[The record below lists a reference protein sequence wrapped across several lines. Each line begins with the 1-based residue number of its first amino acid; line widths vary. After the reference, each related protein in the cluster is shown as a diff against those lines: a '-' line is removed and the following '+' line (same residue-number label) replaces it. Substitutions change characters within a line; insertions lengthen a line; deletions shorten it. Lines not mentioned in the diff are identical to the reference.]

1 MRYTNTILAGLLL
14 TCTLHANAL
23 QIGGREVSFDQVA
36 VMVYAK
42 TADANKMKRAAQN
55 RMENILLDNGITVL
69 DQAEAD
75 KLKDVW
81 KRLED
86 PGYFVT
92 AEDFVANASGYEIDG
107 LIRLYLNAEATTAL
121 ANFHSATAQA
131 DIRFVDQ
138 DANVEAYTTVPMG
151 VPGKPP
157 SDGLTRNAALVNAVQ
172 RAVDEAAAK
181 TGLEIIDYAKPRSL
195 SFSLHGPVEL
205 AVNPIVPQRA
215 QDTSFESY
223 ANLVNKT
230 WTREE
235 VSTRCK
241 AGSGGLAA
249 VGGYIRE
256 TSSGMRRS
264 YHSKIHL
271 VDLNEK
277 KEIGSFDSTT
287 KKKKGKRGKVRLLD
301 CMFINNWRY
310 LAAVTGLELFL
321 WDTERGKLMS
331 SVRLDKGIDNA
342 VIAYTRYSNN
352 DYLSVLAEH
361 YTVHYQVSR
370 TK

>member
-1 MRYTNTILAGLLL
+1 MRLIKYFLCCLLL
-14 TCTLHANAL
+14 SATQLHAL
-23 QIGGREVSFDQVA
+23 QIGGHEVSFDQVA
-36 VMVYAK
+36 VMVYARTPAAK
-42 TADANKMKRAAQN
+42 KMKRAAQN

-69 DQAEAD
+69 DQAEAN

-107 LIRLYLNAEATTAL
+107 LIRLYLNADATSAL

-181 TGLEIIDYAKPRSL
+181 TGLEIIDYAKPRTL
-195 SFSLHGPVEL
+195 SFILQGPVAL
-205 AVNPIVPQRA
+205 DVNPIVPQKTS
-215 QDTSFESY
+215 DTSFEAY
-223 ANLVNKT
+223 AELVNKT

-235 VSTRCK
+235 VTTRCK
-241 AGSGGLAA
+241 APSGSLAA

-256 TSSGMRRS
+256 TSGGMRRS
-264 YHSKIHL
+264 YYSKIHL
-271 VDLNEK
+271 VDINDK
-277 KEIGSFDSTT
+277 KETGSFDSTT

-301 CMFINNWRY
+301 CMFVGNWRY
-310 LAAVTGLELFL
+310 LVAVTGLELFL

-331 SVRLDKGIDNA
+331 SVRLDNGIKEA
-342 VIAYTRYSNN
+342 VLAHTRHNSENYI
-352 DYLSVLAEH
+352 SVLSGN
-361 YTVHYQVSR
+361 TKVHYRISR
-370 TK
+370 KK